1 MIMAAVFPTG
11 FTRRKAT
18 DVFDELEVGIDNKE
32 NWDNSNNDDEQT
44 TGQSIKPNYYFFAFS
59 LSL

>member
-1 MIMAAVFPTG
+1 MAAVFPTG

-32 NWDNSNNDDEQT
+32 NWDYSNNDDEQT
-44 TGQSIKPNYYFFAFS
+44 TGQSI
-59 LSL
+59 